1 MLYNTGYSAII
12 FIRYCPLALGPLSE
26 SQPPTTAI
34 YTDMTAKTPTDPVTT
49 EAATTESTRPEL
61 EDRSFEGIADHFE
74 KKVYGGLKGAIRLA
88 VLRRDLGEQVA
99 RLSAELQRPLRI
111 LDVGAGLAQLSIELA
126 QQGHEVTINDISNNM
141 LSKAKALA
149 LAKIDDATADTES
162 HPEATEISEI
172 EDELKEVQAQDSA
185 VEMPDW
191 LTRTEWLVCPYQA
204 LEEQLTGQYDLILC
218 HALLEWL
225 AQPQDIMDFFDKWL
239 AKHGVLSLCFYNP
252 VSFDYRNLIMGNF
265 NLLNNSD
272 YQSDNKKTL
281 TPNHP
286 VPKEEVTAWLA
297 ARDYQILGVSGLR
310 VFHDYSPLKRGGHNH
325 PDAVIEME
333 LRYSSL
339 DPYKWMGRYL
349 HYLASPT
356 A

>member
-1 MLYNTGYSAII
+1 MAHNLPPFMTDTAMTTHNSITEKTALSANAA
-12 FIRYCPLALGPLSE
+12 LAASPS
-26 SQPPTTAI
+26 TTLDNI
-34 YTDMTAKTPTDPVTT
+34 EFPI
-49 EAATTESTRPEL
+49 L

-149 LAKIDDATADTES
+149 LAKTDDTTADAES
-162 HPEATEISEI
+162 HSKETEASET
-172 EDELKEVQAQDSA
+172 EDELKEDQAQDSA
-185 VEMPDW
+185 VETPDW
-191 LTRTEWLVCPYQA
+191 LSRTEWLVCPYQA

-225 AQPQDIMDFFDKWL
+225 AQPQDIMEFFARWL
-239 AKHGVLSLCFYNP
+239 TKYGVLSLCFYNP

-281 TPNHP
+281 TPNNP

>member
-1 MLYNTGYSAII
+1 MAHNLQPFVTDTAMTTHNATTQKTVPSSNSA
-12 FIRYCPLALGPLSE
+12 LAAST
-26 SQPPTTAI
+26 STTAENVAI
-34 YTDMTAKTPTDPVTT
+34 PI
-49 EAATTESTRPEL
+49 L

-88 VLRRDLGEQVA
+88 VLRRDLGEQVQ
-99 RLSAELQRPLRI
+99 RLSAELERPLRI

-141 LSKAKALA
+141 LSKAKTIALGE
-149 LAKIDDATADTES
+149 T
-162 HPEATEISEI
+162 
-172 EDELKEVQAQDSA
+172 DSA
-185 VEMPDW
+185 AETSGTAETLAAPDW
-191 LTRTEWLVCPYQA
+191 LMRTQWLVCPYQA

-225 AQPQDIMDFFDKWL
+225 AQPHEIMDFFDRWL
-239 AKHGVLSLCFYNP
+239 AKDGVLSLCFYNP

-265 NLLNNSD
+265 NLLNNSN

-297 ARDYQILGVSGLR
+297 AHNYQILAVSGLR

-325 PDAVIEME
+325 PEAVIEME

-356 A
+356 QRS